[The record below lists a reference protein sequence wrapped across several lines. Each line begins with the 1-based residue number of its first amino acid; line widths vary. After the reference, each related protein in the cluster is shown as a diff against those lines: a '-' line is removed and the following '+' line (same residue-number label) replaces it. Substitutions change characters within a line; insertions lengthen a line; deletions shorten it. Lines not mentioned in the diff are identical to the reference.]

1 MNKILLGDTE
11 SHPLLK
17 NNSPVGLSCYIY
29 IAFCVF
35 FISGSNSLSHNY
47 IQVGL
52 FGLWCTIALLEDKLR
67 FISAIANKTTVFL
80 ILFLLYYFLTS
91 IFEADIPYVLTYEAV
106 FFMLYSC
113 YIPYLYYRGRG
124 RRSEIIFIIFASLM
138 AWAFFALSAIAFYQ
152 INPSAARTLAADFTA
167 FDNLYIGGG
176 YAIAFGSALLFVWIF
191 SLLCKG
197 YLNSNKLTKYFAFG
211 FLILLFYLLIKTEST
226 TTLLACIIGAVFSLI
241 ELLKNSKNIGSRIL
255 LVILCF
261 FIVGFIISG
270 GLSSFGTD
278 LVAVTDDGA
287 NDNVLLR
294 RFNRI
299 GEKLMS
305 AGSDSTTENY
315 VDERWGLVVMSWN
328 KFLEYPIFGMGYTV
342 GNIFSRLEESG
353 LGTHSEI
360 CDMLAQHGLVGFF
373 FFFMYFKNA
382 LNCKGRKLANN
393 GFIVTMLI
401 MALFNPF
408 RYYHAFYALL
418 TLMPFIELLIKD
430 NFRKM
435 RNSRNG

>member
-1 MNKILLGDTE
+1 MNKIQFGNTE
-11 SHPLLK
+11 SCALL
-17 NNSPVGLSCYIY
+17 NNKPIGLSCIIY
-29 IAFCVF
+29 IVFCIF
-35 FISGSNSLSHNY
+35 YISGSNSALHNY

-52 FGLWCTIALLEDKLR
+52 FGIWCVSALLEDAHRL
-67 FISAIANKTTVFL
+67 IGAITNKTTVFL
-80 ILFLLYYFLTS
+80 LLFLLYYFFTS
-91 IFEADIPYVLTYEAV
+91 IFEADIPYVLTYVVV
-106 FFMLYSC
+106 FLMLYSC

-124 RRSEIIFIIFASLM
+124 RRSEVKFITYASLM
-138 AWAFFALSAIAFYQ
+138 AWTFLSLSAIAFYQ

-176 YAIAFGSALLFVWIF
+176 YAIAIGSALLFVWLF

-197 YLNSNKLTKYFAFG
+197 YLNLNKLTKYFVLG

-226 TTLLACIIGAVFSLI
+226 TTLLACVIGSIFSLI
-241 ELLKNSKNIGSRIL
+241 ELLRSSKNIGIQFLSVIF
-255 LVILCF
+255 LV
-261 FIVGFIISG
+261 FIAYFVISG
-270 GLSSFGTD
+270 GVSSFGTD
-278 LVAVTDDGA
+278 LVAVTDYGA
-287 NDNVLLR
+287 DDNVLLR

-305 AGSDSTTENY
+305 TGTDATTENY

-360 CDMLAQHGLVGFF
+360 CDMLAQHGIAGCFF
-373 FFFMYFKNA
+373 FIMYLKNA
-382 LNCKGRKLANN
+382 LKCKGIRLANN
-393 GFIVTMLI
+393 GFILTMLI

-408 RYYHAFYALL
+408 RYFHAFYVLL
-418 TLMPFIELLIKD
+418 TLMPFVELLIKD
-430 NFRKM
+430 KSLRT
-435 RNSRNG
+435 RNTRN